1 MNKLNLFLLAAI
13 TLTAICV
20 DCYAGYF
27 LLFMF
32 AMPIGHYLSPFLLL
46 FLVLSVP
53 ILFIS
58 SIVGLCRLKRWA
70 YWIFFILTL
79 LMHSFLIEE
88 DIYYLKIKEVRAL
101 GVEQFFPIAF
111 LLIFVTYFLLPSTR
125 KLFDK

>member
-1 MNKLNLFLLAAI
+1 MRKINLFLLVVI

-27 LLFMF
+27 LFLMF

-46 FLVLSVP
+46 FIVLSVP

-58 SIVGLCRLKRWA
+58 SIVGLCKLRKWA
-70 YWIFFILTL
+70 YWIFFMMTL

-88 DIYYLKIKEVRAL
+88 DIYYLKIKEVRTL
-101 GVEQFFPIAF
+101 GVEQFFLIVS
-111 LLIFVTYFLLPSTR
+111 LLIFVIYFLLPSTR
-125 KLFDK
+125 KVFNK

>member
-1 MNKLNLFLLAAI
+1 M
-13 TLTAICV
+13 
-20 DCYAGYF
+20 
-27 LLFMF
+27 
-32 AMPIGHYLSPFLLL
+32 
-46 FLVLSVP
+46 
-53 ILFIS
+53 
-58 SIVGLCRLKRWA
+58 KRWA